1 MKKKWIITTTLI
13 VLALLATFA
22 YRFVPSN
29 LLAIERWVM
38 SVPSAAQTSD
48 EQRSLATLETINDH
62 PFYRMTYY
70 GDYPRYLQMKRRF
83 YWALGLPKPLCSS
96 FAALNPQGHTILGY
110 NNDGDYHAILLL
122 HTNPPDGYASI
133 SISDIGAATPGFSKT
148 FTPYSSDSARS
159 LLLYAPYMTQ
169 TGMNEM
175 GLAVSTMYDPSADSR
190 IDPKKDTLA
199 IAEARRYVLD
209 HAKDVEQAIGLLTER
224 NVSFAGAG
232 GTHLLLADRSGHSAL
247 LEWVGGNM
255 IVIRNQQAWQ
265 VSTNF
270 QVYGSDARI
279 TADLASYRAK
289 EPIDGDSLGN
299 SRWRYAAAWETLRQT
314 DGLLTP
320 QQGIELL
327 STVSVPYRTNYSI
340 VYDLTTGDVQV
351 VTERDYSHIYR
362 DQLPIEE

>member
-1 MKKKWIITTTLI
+1 
-13 VLALLATFA
+13 
-22 YRFVPSN
+22 
-29 LLAIERWVM
+29 
-38 SVPSAAQTSD
+38 
-48 EQRSLATLETINDH
+48 
-62 PFYRMTYY
+62 
-70 GDYPRYLQMKRRF
+70 
-83 YWALGLPKPLCSS
+83 
-96 FAALNPQGHTILGY
+96 
-110 NNDGDYHAILLL
+110 
-122 HTNPPDGYASI
+122 
-133 SISDIGAATPGFSKT
+133 
-148 FTPYSSDSARS
+148 
-159 LLLYAPYMTQ
+159 
-169 TGMNEM
+169 
-175 GLAVSTMYDPSADSR
+175 
-190 IDPKKDTLA
+190 
-199 IAEARRYVLD
+199 
-209 HAKDVEQAIGLLTER
+209 
-224 NVSFAGAG
+224 
-232 GTHLLLADRSGHSAL
+232 
-247 LEWVGGNM
+247 M